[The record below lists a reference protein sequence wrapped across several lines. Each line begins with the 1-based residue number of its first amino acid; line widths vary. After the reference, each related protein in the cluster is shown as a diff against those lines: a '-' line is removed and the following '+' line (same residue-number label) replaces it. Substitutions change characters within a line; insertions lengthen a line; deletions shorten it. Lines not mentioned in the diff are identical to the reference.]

1 MPVFA
6 PEIWALIGLIFA
18 GMLLAHIPFTET
30 AAHDAPGILFTIG
43 IFATSAV

>member
-1 MPVFA
+1 MPVFT
-6 PEIWALIGLIFA
+6 PEIWAFIGLIFA

-30 AAHDAPGILFTIG
+30 ATHYAPGILITIG